1 LLKPPVLFS
10 SMALPARPRLR
21 SLLPPAS
28 RVPVLSLHL
37 GHLHGRTAQLLRRA
51 VMLLAIGVF
60 AVVGALLAVRV
71 SSSGAIYPG
80 VDIAGMNVGGLS
92 PEEARAVLQGQAD
105 DLETGTIRFTYA
117 GRTWS
122 PTLRDVGAS
131 FDVAGAVDEAY
142 SVGREPTALDRLQA
156 TASLVHDNRDI
167 KLGMTFDHAVLG
179 AWFDSVDRDLGLPPH
194 DAFLQI
200 NGTSVT
206 VVPEVDGTIVDRSA
220 ATSVILQTLNR
231 LTPMEQPLPVL
242 AKTAVVRTGDLAAS
256 QQRLSAALSKPVLLS
271 YGQGSWT
278 LQATDL
284 APFIVQRVDP
294 LKTGFEAHS
303 MTLDTDKLSAW
314 LEDRIAP
321 DVDRDPVNAQ
331 VGWNEGLVATTAS
344 VDGVRLRP
352 SDLAASIKKSLFGD
366 HQSIVLPVDVIK
378 PEIDGSNLGALG
390 ITTLLGRGD
399 SNYAGSIDGR
409 ATNIEV
415 GTALMNGTL
424 IPPGGEFSFNHAI
437 GVISEDQGFVEAQV
451 IDGERIGRDIGGGI
465 CQVSTTVFRAAFEAG
480 LPITERNP
488 HRYRIPFYEMDGWPP
503 GLDAS
508 ILQPEG
514 DPFGGGDFR
523 FANPSNSWMLV
534 ESWTTG
540 EQVVVNIYGTD
551 LGYTV
556 KVSDPIFGKTIP
568 IDPDLETVS
577 DELDPGS
584 WKQTEHAQEGIEV
597 NFVRDVV
604 DSEGN
609 LIESSEFYTLFWSRG
624 NVYQVSP
631 DMICKSPAGSC
642 SGEEQ

>member
-1 LLKPPVLFS
+1 MPVL
-10 SMALPARPRLR
+10 P
-21 SLLPPAS
+21 
-28 RVPVLSLHL
+28 LHL

-51 VMLLAIGVF
+51 VLLLAIGVF

-71 SSSGAIYPG
+71 SSSGTIYPG

-131 FDVAGAVDEAY
+131 FNVGGAVDKAY
-142 SVGREPTALDRLQA
+142 AVGREPTALDRLQA
-156 TASLVHDNRDI
+156 TASLVRDNRDI
-167 KLGMTFDHAVLG
+167 KLGMTFDHSVLG
-179 AWFDSVDRDLGLPPH
+179 TWFDSVDRDLGLPPH
-194 DAFLQI
+194 DAFLQV

-206 VVPEVDGTIVDRSA
+206 VVPEVDGTIVDRAA

-231 LTPMEQPLPVL
+231 LTPMERPLPVL
-242 AKTAVVRTGDLAAS
+242 AKTAVVRTGDLTAS

-278 LQATDL
+278 LQPTDL

-294 LKTGFEAHS
+294 LKTGADAHS
-303 MTLDTDKLSAW
+303 MILDTDKLSAW

-352 SDLAASIKKSLFGD
+352 SDLAASVQKSLFGD

-390 ITTLLGRGD
+390 VTTLIGRGD

-534 ESWTTG
+534 EAWTTG

-568 IDPDLETVS
+568 IDPDLETVD

-597 NFVRDVV
+597 NFVRDVA
-604 DSEGN
+604 DSNGN
-609 LIESSEFYTLFWSRG
+609 LIESNEFYTLFWSRG

-642 SGEEQ
+642 TGEEQ

>member
-10 SMALPARPRLR
+10 SMTLPARPQLR
-21 SLLPPAS
+21 SFLPAVTHLKVSPLPLVHLLA
-28 RVPVLSLHL
+28 
-37 GHLHGRTAQLLRRA
+37 RTARLLRRA
-51 VMLLAIGVF
+51 VLLLAVGVF
-60 AVVGALLAVRV
+60 AVVAALLAVRV
-71 SSSGAIYPG
+71 ASHGAVYPG
-80 VDIAGMNVGGLS
+80 IQVAHINVGGLS
-92 PEEARAVLQGQAD
+92 PEEARAALQGQAD
-105 DLETGTIRFTYA
+105 RVETGTIRFTYA
-117 GRTWS
+117 GRTWA

-131 FDVAGAVDEAY
+131 FNVASAVDEAY
-142 SVGREPTALDRLQA
+142 SVGREPTALDRLRS
-156 TASLVHDNRDI
+156 TADLARADREI
-167 KLGMTFDHAVLG
+167 KVNMVFDHAILG
-179 AWFDSVDRDLGLPPH
+179 KWFDSVDRDLGLPPH
-194 DAFLQI
+194 DAFLQV

-206 VVPEVDGTIVDRSA
+206 IVPEVDGTIVDRASA
-220 ATSVILQTLNR
+220 TTTILRALDR
-231 LTPMEQPLPVL
+231 LTPIERPLPVV
-242 AKTAVVRTGDLAAS
+242 AKTAVVRLADLSAS
-256 QQRLSAALSKPVLLS
+256 QQHLTNALSRPVRLN

-278 LQATDL
+278 LQPADL
-284 APFIVQRVDP
+284 APFIVQRIDP
-294 LKTGFEAHS
+294 VKTGPDAHS
-303 MTLDTDKLSAW
+303 MTLDTTKLSAW

-344 VDGVRLRP
+344 VDGVRIRP
-352 SDLAASIKKSLFGD
+352 SDLAAQVQESLFGG
-366 HQSIVLPVDVIK
+366 HQSIVLPVDIIK

-390 ITTLLGRGD
+390 VTTLLGRGD

-451 IDGERIGRDIGGGI
+451 INGERIGRDIGGGI

-534 ESWTTG
+534 EAWTTG
-540 EQVVVNIYGTD
+540 DQVVVNIYGTD

-568 IDPDLETVS
+568 IDPDLETVN

-584 WKQTEHAQEGIEV
+584 WKQTEHAQEGVEV
-597 NFVRDVV
+597 NFVRDVA
-604 DSEGN
+604 DRDGN
-609 LIESSEFYTLFWSRG
+609 LVESNEFYTLFWSRG

-642 SGEEQ
+642 SGEQQ